1 MKKYHDHNML
11 WSYIHNYYTSEW
23 FIEHGD
29 ALCHNLL
36 SVQMKYAIWINFSCI
51 CAASATVDIDTA
63 LQSVSDDTMCV
74 ASAYS
79 NVSSTSQ
86 MTLSNV
92 ARTMATVARV
102 ESVMLNTTATT
113 SSARSLLSD
122 ANAALVERSTLL
134 DQIASEQKN
143 VSDLY
148 QVALSELSDL
158 RSRLETIKQAAARV
172 SHD

>member
-1 MKKYHDHNML
+1 M
-11 WSYIHNYYTSEW
+11 
-23 FIEHGD
+23 
-29 ALCHNLL
+29 
-36 SVQMKYAIWINFSCI
+36 
-51 CAASATVDIDTA
+51 DIDTA
-63 LQSVSDDTMCV
+63 LQSVSDDIMCV

-102 ESVMLNTTATT
+102 ESVMLNTTVTT

-122 ANAALVERSTLL
+122 ANAALGERSMLL

-143 VSDLY
+143 VSGLY

-158 RSRLETIKQAAARV
+158 RSRLEAIKQAAARV